1 MGPKKAPIADEVD
14 DIKKSLNFLAEEI
27 SAVRLELVEEV
38 KSLRIQNAEKEKRL
52 VFLENR
58 VAELEQYTRI
68 NDVVVTGLPVKPRT
82 YARAVSGPAGGE
94 PDELDVRS
102 TEEQV
107 SAFLESKGIELDC
120 NNIEACHLLPRKSA
134 TDKPVIILKCVNR
147 KHKLALLKQR
157 RNLKGTNVYMNDH
170 LTKYNAVI
178 ARKARY
184 LRKQG
189 KIMNTWTSN
198 CKVFIKLNKPQD
210 KVLVIRRMEELDK
223 YQ

>member
-14 DIKKSLNFLAEEI
+14 DIKKSLDFLAEEC
-27 SAVRLELVEEV
+27 
-38 KSLRIQNAEKEKRL
+38 IQNAEKEKRL

-94 PDELDVRS
+94 PDELDIRS
-102 TEEQV
+102 TEEV

-134 TDKPVIILKCVNR
+134 TDKPVIILKFVNR
-147 KHKLALLKQR
+147 KHKLALLKQG

-170 LTKYNAVI
+170 LTKYNADI

-198 CKVFIKLNKPQD
+198 CKVFIKLNEPQD